1 MKIIFTAILLAIF
14 SVMISA
20 QTKVVP
26 IVDMKIGGLL
36 GGVQNGKF
44 LDAQTTVQK
53 LVAEQNYTLY
63 LFDGTNEKL
72 KLKKPIATMDV
83 CQDFLAVDMDQTEYT
98 TNVYEKG
105 GVALG
110 EGFSWNPQPRASK
123 AIDLNNAQYKKIVT
137 DFLRTKRI
145 TQPNLLK
152 LKQAVRVDLD
162 GDGKEE
168 VVLTASRIVEY
179 EDRKK
184 NVKYDEYS
192 VVLIRKIVGKVTQNI
207 LLDGNFYP
215 KNPYEY
221 DSYNYTVS
229 SIADLNGDGKM
240 EIVLHAQ
247 FYEGSATQVYEMVG
261 NKAVEVKKLAAECG
275 V

>member
-1 MKIIFTAILLAIF
+1 MKIIFTTILLTIF

-63 LFDGTNEKL
+63 LFGGTNEKL

-123 AIDLNNAQYKKIVT
+123 AIDLNNAEYKKIVT
-137 DFLRTKRI
+137 NFLRTKRI

-162 GDGKEE
+162 GDGTEE
-168 VVLTASRIVEY
+168 VILTASRIVEY